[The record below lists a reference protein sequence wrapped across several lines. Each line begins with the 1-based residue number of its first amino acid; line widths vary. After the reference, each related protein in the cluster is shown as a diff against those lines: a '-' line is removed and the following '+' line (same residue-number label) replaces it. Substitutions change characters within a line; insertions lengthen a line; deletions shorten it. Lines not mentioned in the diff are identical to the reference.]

1 MSSIARVALA
11 AAMITAGILLG
22 KPLHGQGLK
31 ADQTGK
37 PVEPHRN
44 IEESPFGGPPPP
56 MRRGAKVRGS
66 KCQTASGSCAIEP
79 AQPLGSA
86 CSCHDGTAEKAGKI
100 AQ

>member
-1 MSSIARVALA
+1 MHSLARVAIA

-22 KPLHGQGLK
+22 KPVHGQGLK

-37 PVEPHRN
+37 PVEPQRN

-56 MRRGAKVRGS
+56 MRRGAKARGS
-66 KCQTASGSCAIEP
+66 KCLTASGSCTVDP
-79 AQPLGSA
+79 AQPVGTT
-86 CSCHDGTAEKAGKI
+86 CSCRDGTADKAGKI